1 MRAEMPPLIT
11 FMERLRAWNSKLL
24 HLLLVSFGGVPFDG
38 SFHGLRA
45 GLCGAGASEQLGLKL
60 SNSGSTMCSSR
71 RKPYQCRCSEDHLE
85 QLPARGRAPLRMCC
99 GIGHAG
105 CWQNQAQISNGSLKT
120 RRRFKQAPGNHRRPG
135 PSEKSSRAGT

>member
-45 GLCGAGASEQLGLKL
+45 GLCGAGASEQLA
-60 SNSGSTMCSSR
+60 R
-71 RKPYQCRCSEDHLE
+71 RCSGFGLEVVKFWLDHV
-85 QLPARGRAPLRMCC
+85 QLTKEALPVPLLRGPPGTATRTRARSFENVLRNRTCWLLAESSTNFKWQPKDKKTLQAGARQPPEARAP
-99 GIGHAG
+99 
-105 CWQNQAQISNGSLKT
+105 
-120 RRRFKQAPGNHRRPG
+120 
-135 PSEKSSRAGT
+135 

>member
-45 GLCGAGASEQLGLKL
+45 GLCGAGASEQLA
-60 SNSGSTMCSSR
+60 R
-71 RKPYQCRCSEDHLE
+71 RCSGFGLEVVKFWLDHV
-85 QLPARGRAPLRMCC
+85 QLTKEALPVPLLRGPPGTATRTRARSFENVLRNRT
-99 GIGHAG
+99 
-105 CWQNQAQISNGSLKT
+105 CWQNQAQMAATL
-120 RRRFKQAPGNHRRPG
+120 PGARQP
-135 PSEKSSRAGT
+135 PEARARAQ